1 MPSGPRQLL
10 EHRFAEISTDLESLF
25 ETALGQARRDQTEQ
39 LNQAVRRLRIAPDA
53 DELCATLSGAASR
66 FAAGAIVFRLTDG
79 DAASDTITIPLSDAP
94 ALAAAAQSQDP
105 LIVAAT
111 PGEVSAALVEQHAG
125 ESRAAIFPV
134 QDATGGAALVYCWGD
149 VQAPAVELLAQV
161 ASAVWAAY
169 PPPPE
174 PEPPASELVS
184 IALAPPSPQ
193 GASQSAESAAGN
205 GKSDSAG
212 TPKPLVWED
221 LMSDEQQ
228 IHLRAQRAAR
238 VKTAGIR
245 LYHPELVRAGR
256 LRGNL
261 YDALRVQIDD
271 ARQSF
276 REQFFDTCPS
286 MVDYLHLE
294 ITRTLAN
301 DDPDLLGSNYPGPLV

>member
-94 ALAAAAQSQDP
+94 ALAAAAQSPDP

-134 QDATGGAALVYCWGD
+134 QDAAGGVALVYCWGD

-161 ASAVWAAY
+161 ASAVWAAF

-174 PEPPASELVS
+174 PEPPAAELVS
-184 IALAPPSPQ
+184 IALAPPSSEA
-193 GASQSAESAAGN
+193 GSAESAGENEKNPA
-205 GKSDSAG
+205 AG

-228 IHLRAQRAAR
+228 THLRAQRAAR

-294 ITRTLAN
+294 LTRTLAN
-301 DDPDLLGSNYPGPLV
+301 DDPDLFGSNYPGPLV